1 MIVTDGKTAFVA
13 DPKDTYT
20 IAVTNAGLSN
30 ATAPERTRL
39 PQLFW

>member
-1 MIVTDGKTAFVA
+1 MTVTDGKIALVA
-13 DPKDTYT
+13 GTKDAYT
-20 IAVTNAGLSN
+20 IVVTNAGLSN